1 MTLRCAALVI
11 IGTALALL
19 ASAATAHTMSPQGV
33 ETLVDLR
40 VHGNHSIPD
49 DEVLALAGVAVGDT
63 VAPDLVE
70 AVTRRLDAS
79 GRFETVEVRKRY
91 RSLTATDRV
100 ALVIVVR
107 ERVGASIR
115 NRVLRTAVR
124 LLRQSMVLP
133 LLRYEEGYG
142 VSYGARVSLL
152 DVAGR
157 GSRLSVPATWGG
169 DRRAAVE
176 LDLPLP
182 GRVADR
188 LTVSGSRG
196 QRRHPALGLDDDRT
210 TVRVGVRRLLP
221 RGFRLHADAARD
233 DVRFGGGR
241 DRLTRMAA
249 GVAYG
254 SPAITGVARDEAA
267 VEASVE
273 RIAIDGRAA
282 PIVRSRIDAR
292 AYIGAVGQSVVAARL
307 QYAGASARLPP
318 YEQPLLGGGATLRGW
333 PVGARMGDRL
343 LAASIELRLPMTSP
357 IVTGDAGVRLFYDRA
372 AVWDAGARVG
382 DADFLDGAGVGLF
395 LAAPMVE
402 LHLDVAHDLIGA
414 VRVHAGAGVRF

>member
-1 MTLRCAALVI
+1 MTLRRAALVI
-11 IGTALALL
+11 IGTASALL
-19 ASAATAHTMSPQGV
+19 ASAATAHTMSLQGV

-142 VSYGARVSLL
+142 VSYGAQISLL

-182 GRVADR
+182 GRVVDR
-188 LTVSGSRG
+188 LTVTGSRG
-196 QRRHPALGLDDDRT
+196 RRRHPALGLADDRT

-254 SPAITGVARDEAA
+254 SPAINGVARDEAA

-282 PIVRSRIDAR
+282 SIVRSRIDAR
-292 AYIGAVGQSVVAARL
+292 TYIGAVGQSVVAARL

>member
-1 MTLRCAALVI
+1 MTLRGAALAIV
-11 IGTALALL
+11 G
-19 ASAATAHTMSPQGV
+19 SAAVLAAPAAASQPFSSEGA

-49 DEVLALAGVAVGDT
+49 EEVLALAGVAVGDT
-63 VAPDLVE
+63 VAPDLIE
-70 AVTRRLDAS
+70 TVTRRLDAS

-107 ERVGASIR
+107 ERVGAAIR
-115 NRVLRTAVR
+115 NRLVRAAVR
-124 LLRQSMVLP
+124 LLRHSMVLP
-133 LLRYEEGYG
+133 LLRYDEGYG

-169 DRRAAVE
+169 DRRASVE
-176 LDLPLP
+176 LDLPLR
-182 GRVADR
+182 GRVVDR
-188 LTVSGSRG
+188 LTASGSRG
-196 QRRHPALGLDDDRT
+196 RRLHPALGLADDRT
-210 TVRVGVRRLLP
+210 TVHIGIRRLLP
-221 RGFRLHADAARD
+221 RGFRVHAAAARD
-233 DVRFGGGR
+233 DVRFGPAR
-241 DRLTRMAA
+241 DRLTRLSA

-254 SPAITGVARDEAA
+254 SPMISNFARDEAA
-267 VEASVE
+267 VEAWIE
-273 RIAIDGRAA
+273 RIAIEGRPA
-282 PIVRSRIDAR
+282 PIRRPRIDAR

-318 YEQPLLGGGATLRGW
+318 YEQPLLGGSATLRGW

-343 LAASIELRLPMTSP
+343 LAASIEVRLPMTSP
-357 IVTGDAGVRLFYDRA
+357 IATGDAGVRFFFDRA
-372 AVWDAGARVG
+372 SVWDVGIGLG
-382 DADFLDGAGVGLF
+382 DADFLDGAGVGVF
-395 LAAPMVE
+395 VAAPMVH
-402 LHLDVAHDLIGA
+402 LHLDVAHDLVGA